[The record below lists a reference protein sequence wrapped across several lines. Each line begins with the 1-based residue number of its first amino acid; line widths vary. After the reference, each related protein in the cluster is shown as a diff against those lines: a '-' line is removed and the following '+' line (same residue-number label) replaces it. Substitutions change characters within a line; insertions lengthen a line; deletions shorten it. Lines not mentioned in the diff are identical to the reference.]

1 MPIYLR
7 LKMPRLSVEVL
18 GMYVTMLGLL
28 HHLIPHPAAAF
39 AGAGA
44 IHSWRWEGFHLWGR
58 TKQGM
63 ISTDLVQSRPITG
76 RMIRRAMRNLVIAFI
91 LFLLIGNLTIFVMF
105 KLASTTSAARPL
117 PDLPGIENLTEVN
130 GNLWRGS
137 SPTRAGYSALAAHG
151 VTKIVDLRAEDL
163 FVDVNYINSLG
174 IELVRIP
181 QRDGQAPTP
190 AMVNRFLAEM
200 NSSKGLVYLHCG
212 AGVGRAGTMAAS
224 YLVQSGETSAFG
236 AVVRNLAVG
245 PPSLEQIAYAAS
257 LDEGEVTKANPVLT
271 AISRVLDAPRRTLV
285 RVRNSYGH

>member
-1 MPIYLR
+1 MYL
-7 LKMPRLSVEVL
+7 
-18 GMYVTMLGLL
+18 TMLGLL

-58 TKQGM
+58 TKHGM
-63 ISTDLVQSRPITG
+63 SSTDLVRSRPITG

-91 LFLLIGNLTIFVMF
+91 LFLLVGNLTIFVMF

-130 GNLWRGS
+130 ESLWRGS

-190 AMVNRFLAEM
+190 GMVNRFLAEM
-200 NSSKGLVYLHCG
+200 KSSKGLVYLHCG
-212 AGVGRAGTMAAS
+212 AGVGRAGTMAAQ

-257 LDEGEVTKANPVLT
+257 LDRGEVARANPVLT
-271 AISRVLDAPRRTLV
+271 VISRVLDAPRRTLV